1 MTVEPRTDSY
11 LDTKD
16 DNVNGPTDTFTPK
29 QRDLVVQHSRWW
41 TTHGLPCLNH
51 NQGPGSSEI
60 VTKDLRSIPIENI
73 KGLSLDE
80 AIVCHYLSAADKR
93 I

>member
-1 MTVEPRTDSY
+1 MDS
-11 LDTKD
+11 DSDNEGD
-16 DNVNGPTDTFTPK
+16 DVHGVTDTFTPK
-29 QRDLVVQHSRWW
+29 QRDLVGQRSRWW

-51 NQGPGSSEI
+51 NQGASSSKT
-60 VTKDLRSIPIENI
+60 VAKTLRSIPMENI

-80 AIVCHYLSAADKR
+80 AIMCHYLSAADKQ